1 MHVEDGPKMKIQH
14 FEISFSDPT
23 ILDDWKVKMLIF
35 HFGSIFNMHYI
46 VGFLSYKHDSKNK
59 NNQQTSII
67 SNLIIFL
74 ARAHFRA
81 RVHFIKL
88 LQKWHFFTF
97 SKHTATCLEISARAS
112 ARQSMRM
119 QKLNLF
125 YIYIVLITSK
135 LTLLWPCKVSRKFSK
150 TAPPPALLNH
160 LEHSTNCLWKSGC
173 QGRKFEFEKIL
184 GKSL

>member
-1 MHVEDGPKMKIQH
+1 MLKIDPKWK
-14 FEISFSDPT
+14 FSDPT
-23 ILDDWKVKMLIF
+23 ILDDWKVKMLNF

-59 NNQQTSII
+59 NDQQTLII

-81 RVHFIKL
+81 RVHFINL

-150 TAPPPALLNH
+150 TVPPRTFEPPWAQHEKNLTLLSN
-160 LEHSTNCLWKSGC
+160 LLINVD
-173 QGRKFEFEKIL
+173 F
-184 GKSL
+184 

>member
-1 MHVEDGPKMKIQH
+1 MHVEDRSKMKSHFPIQTSLTI
-14 FEISFSDPT
+14 EI
-23 ILDDWKVKMLIF
+23 WKVKMLNF

-59 NNQQTSII
+59 NDQQTLII

-81 RVHFIKL
+81 RVHFINL

-97 SKHTATCLEISARAS
+97 SKHTATCLEISARAYS

-150 TAPPPALLNH
+150 TDPPRALLNH
-160 LEHSTNCLWKSGC
+160 LENSTIG
-173 QGRKFEFEKIL
+173 QYEFFFKICMIDFHHR
-184 GKSL
+184 

>member
-1 MHVEDGPKMKIQH
+1 MKTYVSVTMRSFAKI
-14 FEISFSDPT
+14 FKSSTSPFSDPT
-23 ILDDWKVKMLIF
+23 ILDDWKVKMLNF

-59 NNQQTSII
+59 NDQQTLII

-81 RVHFIKL
+81 RVHFINL

-119 QKLNLF
+119 QKLNIF

-135 LTLLWPCKVSRKFSK
+135 LTLLWPCKVSRKSSK
-150 TAPPPALLNH
+150 TAPPPHFWTTLNTARATLL
-160 LEHSTNCLWKSGC
+160 CL
-173 QGRKFEFEKIL
+173 L
-184 GKSL
+184 